1 MLQLGE
7 NLARKLDMIMHG
19 NLLALKS
26 YWKSCLKQC
35 FVLGIGERA
44 GLSCPLIKPWCLW
57 TIMIIREATA
67 LVELLFWHS
76 GTLGKIFCSRMTTI
90 RTVNDILTKS
100 VFYRLYKIASGLML
114 AHPYGVT
121 RVMSS
126 YHWDRNLVNGKV
138 NT

>member
-1 MLQLGE
+1 
-7 NLARKLDMIMHG
+7 
-19 NLLALKS
+19 
-26 YWKSCLKQC
+26 
-35 FVLGIGERA
+35 
-44 GLSCPLIKPWCLW
+44 
-57 TIMIIREATA
+57 
-67 LVELLFWHS
+67 
-76 GTLGKIFCSRMTTI
+76 MTTI